1 MGFYL
6 QDDMWEA
13 VSNLPR
19 KNQDE
24 IAGSLA
30 RLYFT
35 GEETPLKGVSKSL
48 FIAFR
53 DRVLLSQKRAENG
66 KQNGSKSRANRQAKA
81 KQSAKQNG
89 SKQPSKRESKSSL
102 SIKEGERDRE
112 EDTGVSSIPQNPP
125 EGDSRESNALGLV
138 DPDDLPSDEPG
149 EFERFAMECIDAFN
163 AVTGKDYRS
172 SGGRDW
178 LDLRRIY
185 DSGRTV
191 ADVRKVVAAKQR
203 QWADSD
209 MAKFIRPSTLFGAK
223 FEEYLNEGEGAACD
237 ESDWDFD

>member
-13 VSNLPR
+13 ISNLPR

-48 FIAFR
+48 FVAFR

-66 KQNGSKSRANRQAKA
+66 KQNGSKGEAKRRAK
-81 KQSAKQNG
+81 AKQNG
-89 SKQPSKRESKSSL
+89 SKTPSKRESKSDSP
-102 SIKEGERDRE
+102 IKEGERDRE
-112 EDTGVSSIPQNPP
+112 EDTDVSSIPPNPP
-125 EGDSRESNALGLV
+125 EGDSREFRALGFV

-149 EFERFAMECIDAFN
+149 DFERFAAECIDAFN

-172 SGGRDW
+172 SGGKDW

-191 ADVRKVVAAKQR
+191 EDVRKVIAAKQG

-223 FEEYLNEGEGAACD
+223 FEEYLNEGEGVASD

>member
-66 KQNGSKSRANRQAKA
+66 KQNGSKSRANRQANA
-81 KQSAKQNG
+81 EQKQSK
-89 SKQPSKRESKSSL
+89 PTSKREAKSDS

-112 EDTGVSSIPQNPP
+112 EDTDVSSIPPNPP

-149 EFERFAMECIDAFN
+149 EFERFAVECIDAFN

-172 SGGRDW
+172 SGGKDW

-191 ADVRKVVAAKQR
+191 DDVRKVVAAKQE

-209 MAKFIRPSTLFGAK
+209 MAKFIRPSTLFGKK
-223 FEEYLNEGEGAACD
+223 FEEYLNEGEGAASD

>member
-48 FIAFR
+48 FVAFR
-53 DRVLLSQKRAENG
+53 DRVLLSQKRADNG
-66 KQNGSKSRANRQAKA
+66 KRNGSKSRANRQANA
-81 KQSAKQNG
+81 KQKQ
-89 SKQPSKRESKSSL
+89 SKQPSKREAKSSL

-112 EDTGVSSIPQNPP
+112 EDTDVSSIPPNPP

-163 AVTGKDYRS
+163 AITGKDYRS
-172 SGGRDW
+172 SGGKDW

-191 ADVRKVVAAKQR
+191 EDVRKVVASKQE
-203 QWADSD
+203 QWTDSD
-209 MAKFIRPSTLFGAK
+209 MAKFIRPSTLFGKK

>member
-53 DRVLLSQKRAENG
+53 DRVLLSQKRAESG
-66 KQNGSKSRANRQAKA
+66 KQNGSKSRANRQANA
-81 KQSAKQNG
+81 KQKQSKPPSEREAK
-89 SKQPSKRESKSSL
+89 SDS

-112 EDTGVSSIPQNPP
+112 EDTGVSSIPPNPP
-125 EGDSRESNALGLV
+125 EGDSREFRALGFV

-149 EFERFAMECIDAFN
+149 EFDRFAAECIDAFN

-191 ADVRKVVAAKQR
+191 EDVRKVVAAKQE

-237 ESDWDFD
+237 ESDWNFD

>member
-48 FIAFR
+48 FVAFR

-66 KQNGSKSRANRQAKA
+66 KQNGSKSRANRQANA
-81 KQSAKQNG
+81 KQKQ
-89 SKQPSKRESKSSL
+89 SKPTSKREAKSDS
-102 SIKEGERDRE
+102 SIKEGDRDRE
-112 EDTGVSSIPQNPP
+112 EDTDVSPIPPNPP
-125 EGDSRESNALGLV
+125 EGDSRESNALGFV

-149 EFERFAMECIDAFN
+149 EFERFAMECIGAFN
-163 AVTGKDYRS
+163 AITGKDYRS
-172 SGGRDW
+172 SGGKDW

-191 ADVRKVVAAKQR
+191 EDVRKVVAAKQG

-209 MAKFIRPSTLFGAK
+209 MARFIRPSTLFGAK
-223 FEEYLNEGEGAACD
+223 FEEYLNEGEGAASD